1 MKTFKEFI
9 SEEGYDRLRDQG
21 RIRPSKDKKDATTMP
36 PSPEMK
42 KTQKV
47 NKGPSA
53 LELVKKK
60 YKGQIMDLGKK

>member
-1 MKTFKEFI
+1 
-9 SEEGYDRLRDQG
+9 
-21 RIRPSKDKKDATTMP
+21 MP

-47 NKGPSA
+47 YKGPSA

-60 YKGQIMDLGKK
+60 YGKAVMDIKKK